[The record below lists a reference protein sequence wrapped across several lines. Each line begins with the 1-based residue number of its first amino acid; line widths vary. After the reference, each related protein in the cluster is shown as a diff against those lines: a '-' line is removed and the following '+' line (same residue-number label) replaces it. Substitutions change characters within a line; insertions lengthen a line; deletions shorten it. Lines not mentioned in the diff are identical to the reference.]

1 MIADT
6 HVVIVGSGPVGATY
20 ARTLLEGSPRIRVT
34 MFERGPQLTDLPGMN
49 VRNIPD
55 PRDKEAARR
64 ASQGPTATGDAP
76 LGLGIPITAVV
87 EGTYTARAGTHLVD
101 FGGPGSG
108 HATQFPAAA
117 LATCVGG
124 QGAHWTCATPRPSFS
139 ERIPFIPDDEWD
151 ELVLKAEGLLHTT
164 HSAFEGS
171 PIAAALR
178 RAVSAAVDH
187 ELPAGFGVGP
197 LPVAGDLG
205 EDGVMRWAGTDVVLG
220 PITDPSSELSSRFEL
235 RSETMVTRIAT
246 EGTHAQGV
254 LVSPAGGG
262 TQTFVR
268 ADLVV
273 VAADAIRSPQ
283 LLWASGIRPR
293 ALGHYLSDH
302 PGIFSVVAIDPEK
315 LDGTLTLEQLEADR
329 IRSALAPDPVSVA
342 LRLPFSEPHNP
353 FSCQIMFMHD
363 SPLPLPEGH
372 ELASNPWGYANVG
385 FGTRKFAR
393 FEDGLEFHDDEVD
406 WSGMPNVTIHYET
419 TEWELDE
426 IERARKRQA
435 QVAGAIGTFLP
446 GGEPALLPAG
456 ASLHYK
462 GTMRM
467 GPAPDDTS
475 VCDPW
480 SRVWGFDN
488 LFVAGNGTIP
498 TNTVVNP
505 TLMSVAIAVRAAR
518 RIVQTL
524 PISATAKP

>member
-1 MIADT
+1 MTTDL

-20 ARTLLEGSPRIRVT
+20 ARTLLEGSPRVRVT
-34 MFERGPQLTDLPGMN
+34 MFERGPQLTDPAGMN

-55 PRDKEAARR
+55 PDAKQRARR
-64 ASQGPTATGDAP
+64 ASQGPTSGDGAP
-76 LGLGIPITAVV
+76 VGLGIPITTVI

-108 HATQFPAAA
+108 HSSQLPAAA

-151 ELVLKAEGLLHTT
+151 RLIVDGEALLHTT
-164 HSAFEGS
+164 HTAFTGS
-171 PIAAALR
+171 PIAAALQR
-178 RAVSAAVDH
+178 SISAVVDH
-187 ELPAGFGVGP
+187 ELPAGYGVGP

-205 EDGVMRWAGTDVVLG
+205 DDGTMRWTGTDVVFG
-220 PITDPSSELSSRFEL
+220 PLLDPASDPAQRFEL

-246 EGTHAQGV
+246 VDGHAQGV
-254 LVSPAGGG
+254 LVSPTEGGA
-262 TQTFVR
+262 QTFVA
-268 ADLVV
+268 ADIVV

-293 ALGHYLSDH
+293 ALGHYFSDH
-302 PGIFSVVAIDPEK
+302 PGIFSVVAIDPDK
-315 LDGTLTLEQLEADR
+315 LDGQLTLDQVERERA
-329 IRSALAPDPVSVA
+329 RSAAAPDPVTAV
-342 LRLPFSEPHNP
+342 LRLPFSEPDNP

-363 SPLPLPEGH
+363 SPLPLPDRH
-372 ELASNPWGYANVG
+372 PLANNPWGYANVG

-393 FEDGLEFHDDEVD
+393 FEDGLEFHDDELD
-406 WSGMPNVTIHYET
+406 WAGMPNVTIHYES
-419 TEWELDE
+419 TERDLHE
-426 IERARKRQA
+426 IELARARQL

-446 GGEPALLPAG
+446 GGEPAVLPNG

-467 GPAPDDTS
+467 GPADDGTS
-475 VCDPW
+475 VCDAW
-480 SRVWGFDN
+480 SRVWGFEN
-488 LFVAGNGTIP
+488 LYVAGNGTIP

-505 TLMSVAIAVRAAR
+505 TLMSVTIALRAAR
-518 RIVQTL
+518 RILDTL
-524 PISATAKP
+524 TS